1 MVKTFLVLL
10 YLFNFNLLYLYSA
23 DDKKP
28 LDEINVLLI
37 EKQSEFRR
45 EIEEKIKNNILDPIL
60 GKDKAFVFAD
70 VNFDIITKKQE
81 QAKEG
86 VGVLQQ
92 YKEKGSASNQGDT
105 DFILPGIPKPKSI
118 LSPNE
123 RPEAA
128 HGTQTQQSKAIEA
141 IKFSAIAQITR
152 FQVTVLHDKD
162 LDPNLLA
169 VARQRIDD
177 FLLPYK
183 INGQDPPLVIFKPT
197 EFKKIKRNIWD
208 DLQKPSV
215 YLPLLYALLFLLLL
229 LYLFGPL
236 WSFLRKYLKAIM
248 EKPGAEVNIED
259 NRGEE
264 GEEGK
269 GEEVQEG
276 HQQIDMNF
284 MQKEEEE
291 KAEEEEEDEMKKFE
305 PFSYINEENLK
316 RLVYLF
322 LLRKEE
328 PWIIA
333 VVLSYLKPELSK
345 QAFAMLPVELQAKV
359 ALESLKVKQA
369 TKEQI
374 EAIDKDIKEN
384 VDFVMGGV
392 EQLLKIIE
400 EADAQTRNNVLEYLK
415 TQKPD
420 IYEKLKS
427 VLLTFDDIVSFS
439 DKDVQMIIRNVSN
452 EDLAKALKGAT
463 PEVSE
468 KLFKNMSSG
477 AANTIREIMD
487 YMGEPTRA
495 QIDEAQMKILDTV
508 KRLEAEG
515 KIASYRRNE
524 AGNIYILDSS
534 DVTSGASREEK
545 ISKAQQQ
552 SQETSAEIQ
561 QYLSAGIDF
570 YNQGDYQNAVS
581 YLQYV
586 TSADP
591 QNQSAWQYLGS
602 AYYAMGD
609 YQNAINAYETY
620 VNLSGDQEFRSW
632 LDDLKRQLGM

>member
-609 YQNAINAYETY
+609 YQNAVNAYETY